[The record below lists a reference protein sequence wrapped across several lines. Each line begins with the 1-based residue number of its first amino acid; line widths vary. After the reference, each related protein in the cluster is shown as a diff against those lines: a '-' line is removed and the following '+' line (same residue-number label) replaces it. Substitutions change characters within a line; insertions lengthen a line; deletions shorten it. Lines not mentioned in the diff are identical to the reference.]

1 MAKET
6 KLTPEQSKLV
16 EDNYRLIYSFLT
28 KYNLPES
35 EWYDLCAIGLVRAAM
50 DYKEDKG
57 AFSTLAYMYMFN
69 NMRNELVQIERH
81 FPENLSI
88 DHEYES
94 YKDGETY
101 TLLDIYG
108 SDIDIEDE
116 VVSNIYVEEMKR
128 FFNENLK
135 KANHRK
141 VIELIFDGKSKE
153 EAAKEVG
160 VSREAIDQAI
170 DRIYLKCVR
179 ELDLY
184 HINHGK
190 RRKKIIDRY
199 CIKER
204 R

>member
-1 MAKET
+1 MAKEN

-16 EDNYRLIYSFLT
+16 EENHQLIYGFLT
-28 KYNLPES
+28 KYKLPES
-35 EWYDLCAIGLVRAAM
+35 EWYDLCAIGLIRAAM
-50 DYKEDKG
+50 DYNKDKG

-69 NMRNELVQIERH
+69 NMRNELIQIERH

-88 DHEYES
+88 DYEYES
-94 YKDGETY
+94 YKDGEPY
-101 TLLDIYG
+101 TILDLYG
-108 SDIDIEDE
+108 SDINIEDE
-116 VVSNIYVEEMKR
+116 VVSDIYVEEMKR

-135 KANHRK
+135 KANHKK

-170 DRIYLKCVR
+170 DRIYLKCVK

-190 RRKKIIDRY
+190 RRKKIIEKGY
-199 CIKER
+199 YTMK
-204 R
+204 

>member
-1 MAKET
+1 MLNADASST
-6 KLTPEQSKLV
+6 WINILV
-16 EDNYRLIYSFLT
+16 T
-28 KYNLPES
+28 
-35 EWYDLCAIGLVRAAM
+35 LCC
-50 DYKEDKG
+50 G

-69 NMRNELVQIERH
+69 NMRNELIQIERH

-88 DHEYES
+88 DYEYES
-94 YKDGETY
+94 YKDGEPY
-101 TLLDIYG
+101 TILDLYG
-108 SDIDIEDE
+108 SDINIEDE
-116 VVSNIYVEEMKR
+116 VVSDIYVEEMKR

-199 CIKER
+199 CIKEIM
-204 R
+204 